1 MIILY
6 EHHLKQIEQICDEMP
21 GKYMKQIIGF
31 LAAVRNEQQAK
42 QAEVAKAE
50 AEKASS
56 EPKAE

>member
-21 GKYMKQIIGF
+21 MKYGKQLIGL
-31 LAAVRNEQQAK
+31 LAHIRNEQIKA

-50 AEKASS
+50 AEKAP
-56 EPKAE
+56 ETKAE